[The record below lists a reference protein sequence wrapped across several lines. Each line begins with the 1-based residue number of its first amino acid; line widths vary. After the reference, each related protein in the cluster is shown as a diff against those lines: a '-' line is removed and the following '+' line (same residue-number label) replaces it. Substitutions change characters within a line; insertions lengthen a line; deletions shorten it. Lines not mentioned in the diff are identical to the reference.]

1 MLFVGNLSISIP
13 PELQK
18 YVVLTQLG
26 DYIDRFKCPV
36 PGCDYTTRLGPGALR
51 MHMILKADP
60 NVPSRYDRQ
69 HEEYMKQNVV
79 LDKEQVKIL
88 GDIPRKDI
96 GT

>member
-1 MLFVGNLSISIP
+1 MSISVP
-13 PELQK
+13 QELQK

-60 NVPSRYDRQ
+60 NVPSRYDTQ
-69 HEEYMKQNVV
+69 HEEYFKLNMI

-88 GDIPRKDI
+88 GDYPRKEL